1 MLPAVVAQ
9 GFVGSRA
16 RKLGFWSL
24 STAMVVGAV
33 VAGPVL
39 TPTGVP
45 VLGSAVAS
53 AEQEPGGVPSQ
64 PVGGV
69 PAPVD
74 PAAAID
80 SLPRELGAIPGDQS
94 QTVEVDSDWA
104 QVPGLPVEVR
114 PQAKGVLSEPPAA
127 ATPPPVEPTEPGA
140 SPSPSGDSNT
150 PSDAA
155 SQAALRPGVAAR
167 GPAPSETPSESATSD
182 PSASGSA
189 SSSPSPTPGSPTA
202 TPSTTASPAP
212 AGPTTIAVD
221 VAQPDRARQRTLLLN
236 FSDVT
241 TPEATDNGAPGSAL
255 SSPSGASADRS
266 LASGSLVAAPAVVAA
281 PEDDELNTGS
291 DDDETSDDLEV
302 RLSYAAFA
310 EAYGGV
316 WGERMQVVA
325 YPACFAT
332 TPELE
337 ECATG
342 VPVHFTNDLGDQ
354 TLTFATVEDTVF
366 ADTDGAQ
373 ADPDEDAEPEDAGQP
388 GELDGDVSPS
398 EPSDPDSSTLDGSSA
413 SPSMMQRSAFAT
425 TAAAP
430 ESSSGGAVYSVSGD
444 AGNYAAT
451 PLSPSMGW
459 QVGPGSGDFAYGYD
473 FELPSALGGST
484 PGLSLNYSSGG
495 VDAMSLAENG
505 QADPA
510 GIGWSMSRSYVARQF
525 GSCSD
530 DGWPNKGDLCWK
542 TRGGEL
548 VDDFTIALNGRS
560 SKLVRVDKDGMRN
573 EFRLRQD
580 PNWQVELLTGN
591 TGNGDDNGEYF
602 KVTDTQGVKY
612 WFGPD
617 AQSAQTAPV
626 YGDDSGEP
634 CYGRSSTAG
643 QRWCDQGYQWN
654 LQRMVDQH
662 GNKILYSYEE
672 EQNHYA
678 RWAETSNNTV
688 YDRSALL
695 GKIEYGFS
703 FDQQTA
709 HQVVNLVT
717 GKRCTKELEG
727 GTCESNEGPVNQ
739 PHLWPDVPSDLI
751 CNSSQTCL
759 VGSPTFFSTRRYS
772 RVVTRTVDG
781 NGGSP
786 TTRTVDTYDLDHTMP
801 DPDGSGPDQADLWL
815 SKVTRTGSGGSTGSL
830 TLPSV
835 RFFGTEMRNRVVAPS
850 GERTLKKFRIG
861 GIRNESGGKIDVEY
875 GHASTGRVC
884 DASYV
889 NGLDRWDSAR
899 ECFAQKYTP
908 TGGTEQWEWFHK
920 YVVTRVALGDVAL
933 GYQLGTGSNTAL
945 GTLRV
950 YDYEYRGAPAWRFL
964 DSRHMPTDKESWTDW
979 RGYAETLTHTRK
991 ANSTNSGVLGSD
1003 VSIARTVQFRGMNQ
1017 SVPAPGQPITT
1028 GTRIDTAERATD
1040 ANEQLDEAWFAGKV
1054 AESEVKTPGGQ
1065 LIERIYHEYG
1075 DAVTAKDPNGIN
1087 ARVVYDQLTRVRTP
1101 ISGAAE
1107 DFVRETTTKVD
1118 KGANAPNEN
1127 FGVGVGTVIE
1137 VETRAKREGSA
1148 PDYETCAQT
1157 SWSTNNA
1164 TRVRGPRV
1172 STTWATSCSDI
1183 APAEMRRRTRNLYDG
1198 NTGTSSDITKGELT
1212 STRSYLDADGATYEG
1227 TEYGYD
1233 QMGRVTSQTT
1243 GITEVAGTGNTTTT
1257 DYNPNNGPVDNLLT
1271 KVKTTGPTGHI
1282 SKTYLDPRRALPL
1295 SIVDANSNTTVL
1307 DHDPVGRLSTV
1318 ELPNLN
1324 GATEKSMTFEYTDSD
1339 NSPNRVKTSTLF
1351 GDGSSTNYQDS
1362 YTFYDGWGRTIE
1374 AQGPH
1379 PDPNQDPS
1387 KDPKRIVSFT
1397 GYDELG
1403 LVEFSA
1409 PAEWNDT
1416 APLFATV
1423 VNPDLNDLYRW
1434 TQNQYDAAGR
1444 VTKTQ
1449 DMTRENGVATGV
1461 RHTST
1466 TYTGDQVIVTP
1477 PDGAGTTRT
1486 LLDAGGNPAEIQ
1498 LRDATDSN
1506 WIDRTQYGYND
1517 LGELL
1522 NVTKTLDATAMAW
1535 TWSYDWLGRT
1545 TQANDPDTGETT
1557 TTYGSAPGTTETGS
1571 LTTTTVK
1578 TPDGTIKE
1586 TADGLGRPIERRDVT
1601 PGGTDEV
1608 LATWTYDTAT
1618 GAGTGQLHQ
1627 VTSTVPASSG
1637 FAARGEFTTEY
1648 GDYDTLGN
1656 PGTLT
1661 QTYPGAL
1668 TGEGAGMVS
1677 RTTNYAY
1684 DYSGDLAEAS
1694 YPAITT
1700 GGAAMPAT
1708 VVKYNKL
1715 NTGAWKNT
1723 KATIGGATA
1732 VLADYGY
1739 TNIGQLKTLT
1749 SAQST
1754 AAGAPLLERSYS
1766 YETALGRTDRIS
1778 VATDPDG
1785 GVEGGTPATN
1795 RLTLGYTYDRND
1807 NPTAITRTTT
1817 TTSNGGAS
1825 TTTSA
1830 QSCFSYDDLNR
1841 LLSATDRSTPGTT
1854 APACTDTG
1862 TAIATNYDYTYT
1874 YDTQGDRLTSITSN
1888 AGGNQ
1893 GVATYNYNDTAG
1905 ALHQLTSIEHTDTPG
1920 AVDAAL
1926 LPAAGTQTWGAAA
1939 DTYGR
1944 VTASSITHGGD
1955 TTYAYNTQGQLEKTA
1970 QNGGP
1975 TVENTYGPDGLRHA
1989 RRTTTPDGTESTVL
2003 YLNDGLE
2010 LHADTTGGTNSITEA
2025 RRDHLSPN
2033 GVPLAS
2039 QDDATL
2045 TWLAAD
2051 TQGSTRLTATTGATP
2066 DVTEHNYTPY
2076 GDPLPTGDPVG
2087 TPGNRG
2093 YLNKPH
2099 DPTGDIRL
2107 DHRSFT
2113 PSTGT
2118 FTSPDP
2124 VLITTDPQNLN
2135 AYAYSRH
2142 NPITNSDPSGLMSVG
2157 GDGAAGGNPVSGP
2170 HVATC
2175 AQSCGGPDPRPPFLA
2190 STAQGVANG
2199 VAGAVHGTAQLA
2211 DLAPSVV
2218 HFATGNQNF
2227 YSDISAQMLTA
2238 AGADLDS
2245 GEAAIGRWIGLP
2257 IPGVAAVSVGLKGL
2271 KLASRSRSLRKA
2283 APAAPSGAAKPAV
2296 GFAEGLGHTAL
2307 TPGRLQHGTK
2317 NLTKAGVLPAWSGK
2331 TSPGTIERAFTP
2343 ILEHPTATF
2352 DHALGG
2358 TRVRGFLGD
2367 INGQQV
2373 AAFVYKEGPYQGQLA
2388 SSFVPSAN
2396 QLKMWGV
2403 P

>member
-1 MLPAVVAQ
+1 MLPAVVAHR
-9 GFVGSRA
+9 FVGSRP

-24 STAMVVGAV
+24 STAVVVGAV

-69 PAPVD
+69 PAPAD

-94 QTVEVDSDWA
+94 QTVEVGSDWT

-114 PQAKGVLSEPPAA
+114 PQDKQKLTESPADV
-127 ATPPPVEPTEPGA
+127 TPPPVGPTEPGF
-140 SPSPSGDSNT
+140 SPSPSGDATT
-150 PSDAA
+150 PSDAV
-155 SQAALRPGVAAR
+155 SQAALRPGVGAR
-167 GPAPSETPSESATSD
+167 GTAPSESPSASATSV

-189 SSSPSPTPGSPTA
+189 SSSPSPSQGSPTA

-212 AGPTTIAVD
+212 AGPAKIAVD

-236 FSDVT
+236 FSGVT
-241 TPEATDNGAPGSAL
+241 TPGATGTGAPGSAL
-255 SSPSGASADRS
+255 SSPSGASAGRS
-266 LASGSLVAAPAVVAA
+266 LAGGSLVAAPAVAA
-281 PEDDELNTGS
+281 PEDGELSAGS
-291 DDDETSDDLEV
+291 DDDDTSDDLEV

-337 ECATG
+337 QCATG
-342 VPVHFTNDLGDQ
+342 VPVQFTNDLGDQ

-373 ADPDEDAEPEDAGQP
+373 ADLDDDTQQP
-388 GELDGDVSPS
+388 GEVEGYLVPS
-398 EPSDPDSSTLDGSSA
+398 EPSDPDGSTLDGSSA

-430 ESSSGGAVYSVSGD
+430 ETSSGGAVYSVSGD

-459 QVGPGSGDFAYGYD
+459 QVGPGAGDFTYGYD
-473 FELPSALGGST
+473 FELPAALGGST

-573 EFRLRQD
+573 QFRLRQD

-591 TGNGDDNGEYF
+591 TGNGDDDGEYF

-617 AQSAQTAPV
+617 AQSAQTVPV

-634 CYGRSSTAG
+634 CYGKSSTAG

-662 GNKILYSYEE
+662 GNKIVYSYEE

-678 RWAETSNNTV
+678 RWADTSNNTV

-727 GTCESNEGPVNQ
+727 GTCESNEGPVNK
-739 PHLWPDVPSDLI
+739 PNLWPDVPSDLI

-759 VGSPTFFSTRRYS
+759 VGSPAFFSTRRYS
-772 RVVTRTVDG
+772 RIVTRTVDG

-786 TTRTVDTYDLDHTMP
+786 TTRTVDTYDLNHTMP

-835 RFFGTEMRNRVVAPS
+835 RFFGTELRNRVVAPS

-861 GIRNESGGKIDVEY
+861 GIRNETGGKIDVEY
-875 GHASTGRVC
+875 GHASSGRVC
-884 DASYV
+884 DAAYV
-889 NGLDRWDSAR
+889 NNRDRWDSAR

-908 TGGTEQWEWFHK
+908 TGGAEQWEWFHK

-964 DSRHMPTDKESWTDW
+964 DSRHMPTSKESWTDW

-1028 GTRIDTAERATD
+1028 GTRIDTAEITNE

-1065 LIERIYHEYG
+1065 LIERTFHEYG

-1101 ISGAAE
+1101 IDGSNK
-1107 DFVRETTTKVD
+1107 DSVRETTTQID
-1118 KGANAPNEN
+1118 KGSNAPNSN
-1127 FGVGVGTVIE
+1127 FGAGVGTVVR
-1137 VETRAKREGSA
+1137 VESHAERKNGTVE
-1148 PDYETCAQT
+1148 YQTCAT
-1157 SWSTNNA
+1157 TAWVTNND
-1164 TRVRGPRV
+1164 TRVRAPRETI
-1172 STTWATSCSDI
+1172 TTAKACDGD
-1183 APAEMRRRTRNLYDG
+1183 AKAEWLRRTHNWYDG
-1198 NTGTSSDITKGELT
+1198 STGTSRAITMGDLT
-1212 STRSYLDADGATYEG
+1212 STRTYINADGSSYEG
-1227 TEYGYD
+1227 TKYSYD
-1233 QMGRVTSQTT
+1233 QLGRVTSQTT

-1271 KVKTTGPTGHI
+1271 KVKTTGPTGHV
-1282 SKTYLDPRRALPL
+1282 SETYLDPRRGLPQ

-1307 DHDPVGRLSTV
+1307 DYDPVGRLSQAQ
-1318 ELPNLN
+1318 LPNLVGTN
-1324 GATEKSMTFEYTDSD
+1324 KQSMTFEYIDSD
-1339 NSPNRVKTSTLF
+1339 NSPNRVKTSVRF
-1351 GDGSSTNYQDS
+1351 DDGSEGYQDS
-1362 YTFYDGWGRTIE
+1362 YTFYDGWGRSIE
-1374 AQGPH
+1374 TQVPH
-1379 PDPNQDPS
+1379 PDPTPDPN

-1409 PAEWNDT
+1409 PSEWNDS

-1434 TQNQYDAAGR
+1434 SQNQYDAAGR

-1466 TYTGDQVIVTP
+1466 TYAGDKVIVSP

-1486 LLDAGGNPAEIQ
+1486 LLDAGGNPTEIQ
-1498 LRDATDSN
+1498 LRDATESS
-1506 WIDRTQYGYND
+1506 WLDRTQYGYND

-1522 NVTKTLDATAMAW
+1522 NVTKTLDATTMEW
-1535 TWSYDWLGRT
+1535 TWSYDGLGRT
-1545 TQANDPDTGETT
+1545 TQANDPDTGKTT
-1557 TTYGSAPGTTETGS
+1557 TIYGSAPGTTDKNS
-1571 LTTTTVK
+1571 LTTTTVE

-1586 TADGLGRPIERRDVT
+1586 TVDGLGRPIERRDIT
-1601 PGGTDEV
+1601 PGGTEEV

-1618 GAGTGQLHQ
+1618 GAGTGHLHK
-1627 VTSTVPASSG
+1627 VTSTTPATSDQ
-1637 FAARGEFTTEY
+1637 AEATFTTEY

-1661 QTYPGAL
+1661 QTYPGIL
-1668 TGEGAGMVS
+1668 TGEGAGAVS
-1677 RTTNYAY
+1677 RTTNYTY
-1684 DYSGDLAEAS
+1684 DYAGDLAEAS
-1694 YPAITT
+1694 YPAITA
-1700 GGAAMPAT
+1700 GAAAMPAT
-1708 VVKYNKL
+1708 VVKYDKF
-1715 NTGAWKNT
+1715 NTGAWESIE
-1723 KATIGGATA
+1723 ATIGGATA

-1785 GVEGGTPATN
+1785 GVEGGTPAMN
-1795 RLTLGYTYDRND
+1795 RLALGYTYDRND
-1807 NPTAITRTTT
+1807 NPTAITRTT

-1841 LLSATDRSTPGTT
+1841 LLSATDRSTPGAT
-1854 APACTDTG
+1854 APACTDSG

-1905 ALHQLTSIEHTDTPG
+1905 ALHQLTSIEHTDAPG

-1939 DTYGR
+1939 DTYGQ
-1944 VTASSITHGGD
+1944 VTASSITSGGN

-1970 QNGGP
+1970 QDGGP
-1975 TVENTYGPDGLRHA
+1975 TVENLYGPDGLRLA
-1989 RRTTTPDGTESTVL
+1989 RRTTAPDGTESTVL

-2010 LHADTTGGTNSITEA
+2010 VHADTADGTNSITKA
-2025 RRDHLSPN
+2025 RRDHLSPD

-2039 QDDATL
+2039 QDDASL
-2045 TWLAAD
+2045 TWLATD
-2051 TQGSTRLTATTGATP
+2051 SQGSTRLTATSDSTP
-2066 DVTEHNYTPY
+2066 DVTAHNYTPY
-2076 GDPLPTGDPVG
+2076 GDPLPTGGPVG

-2093 YLNKPH
+2093 YLSKPH

-2124 VLITTDPQNLN
+2124 VLVRDDPTSFNPY
-2135 AYAYSRH
+2135 AYAQFNSLAM
-2142 NPITNSDPSGLMSVG
+2142 SDPDGLRPVATSPG
-2157 GDGAAGGNPVSGP
+2157 EPDPEKQPYFSESSNEQPHSPVSGGGSNAQEGSP
-2170 HVATC
+2170 SELRQARDQLKEIYQSYQQVAVGTF
-2175 AQSCGGPDPRPPFLA
+2175 QSVWLDLTVLTLENEALSQALRGDITRARAIAIEKILSRSSKFAVLRRVLGPLSSALTVVDEVKRDSSVGVA
-2190 STAQGVANG
+2190 EEVANG
-2199 VAGAVHGTAQLA
+2199 LVIAGAGTAGAVLVGVGYGACTVTTLGACGLAVAVAGGTAYLA
-2211 DLAPSVV
+2211 KKAVRGSPGWTNGVSGWVR
-2218 HFATGNQNF
+2218 
-2227 YSDISAQMLTA
+2227 SSA
-2238 AGADLDS
+2238 
-2245 GEAAIGRWIGLP
+2245 GRI
-2257 IPGVAAVSVGLKGL
+2257 
-2271 KLASRSRSLRKA
+2271 ASR
-2283 APAAPSGAAKPAV
+2283 V
-2296 GFAEGLGHTAL
+2296 T
-2307 TPGRLQHGTK
+2307 
-2317 NLTKAGVLPAWSGK
+2317 LP
-2331 TSPGTIERAFTP
+2331 P
-2343 ILEHPTATF
+2343 IVF
-2352 DHALGG
+2352 
-2358 TRVRGFLGD
+2358 R
-2367 INGQQV
+2367 
-2373 AAFVYKEGPYQGQLA
+2373 
-2388 SSFVPSAN
+2388 
-2396 QLKMWGV
+2396 
-2403 P
+2403 